1 MSCKPFF
8 LDLVDFSGSLRP
20 SMPIYGFG
28 CRAVRKLPKA
38 NKGRALLSL
47 KVVYPTDWGEGQK
60 SERRLIS
67 IVMNLGSLSIHYS
80 HFLFDE
86 QTFSIQILFF
96 NKWYM
101 VFIIT

>member
-1 MSCKPFF
+1 MVLVSLDSFMSCKPFF

-38 NKGRALLSL
+38 NKGRAILSL
-47 KVVYPTDWGEGQK
+47 KVVYLTDWGEGQK

-80 HFLFDE
+80 HFLLDA
-86 QTFSIQILFF
+86 
-96 NKWYM
+96 
-101 VFIIT
+101 